1 VLRGS
6 TSAWWVHLAFLSYA
20 LKAFGALPTT
30 ALWPLVLDI
39 SSFDDSCNS
48 FHLLLEGLHHD
59 SNDYFQGE
67 EIPISFL
74 HPEIAVRL

>member
-1 VLRGS
+1 M
-6 TSAWWVHLAFLSYA
+6 
-20 LKAFGALPTT
+20 